1 MEDGVNYSVSMQ
13 ILLIEDEPKIAS
25 FIQKG
30 LNENGYELTIAYDGR
45 SGLSMALNGD
55 FEVIILDV
63 MLPLI
68 NGLDICKRLRTEG
81 VRTPVLMLTALS
93 SVDNIVTGLQ
103 HGADDYLAKPFRFKE
118 LIARVQALTRRQFY
132 NVIGDNTLQVADLLL
147 DRNTKSARRDNKDI
161 VLTAKEYLL
170 LEMLMQNSNK
180 VLSRA
185 TIAEHVWGRDF
196 DSSSNVIDVY
206 ISYLRNKIEKNFSS
220 RLIHTVVG
228 MGYIMKEK

>member
-1 MEDGVNYSVSMQ
+1 MQ

>member
-1 MEDGVNYSVSMQ
+1 MQ

-118 LIARVQALTRRQFY
+118 LIARVQALTRRQVY